1 MRKDA
6 TWPIPVA
13 AQGSR
18 VYVCTDCGRRFP
30 PEMMWSLVRCIGCRT
45 NAQRERRRKHAAH
58 AGGVGQRRE
67 VRLARLDRLAAAV
80 NRIAKG
86 G

>member
-1 MRKDA
+1 MPGVVD
-6 TWPIPVA
+6 
-13 AQGSR
+13 AQGSA
-18 VYVCTDCGRRFP
+18 CHLCSSCGRRFP

-67 VRLARLDRLAAAV
+67 ARLARLDRLAAAV
-80 NRIAKG
+80 NRIAEG